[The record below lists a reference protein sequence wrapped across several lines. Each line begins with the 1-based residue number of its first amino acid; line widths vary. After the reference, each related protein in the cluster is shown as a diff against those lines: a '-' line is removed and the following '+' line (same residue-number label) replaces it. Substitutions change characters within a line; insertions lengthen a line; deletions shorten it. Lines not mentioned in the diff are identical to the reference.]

1 MIKKAGLYFGT
12 FNPFH
17 VGHLIIANHLA
28 QTTDLDEV
36 WLVVTPQSPFK
47 KTSNLLDNH
56 HRLEMVYRA
65 VKDYDYLKPTDI
77 EFSLPQPNYTAVT
90 LAELSDRYRKYH
102 FSIIM
107 GEDNLNHFHKWKNWE
122 YILEQHSIYVCPRV
136 TQKPITEQFKD
147 HPKITFT
154 DTPIIEISSTLIRS
168 SIKDGKVVEPLLP
181 KGVWQYIDEMNF
193 YRS

>member
-1 MIKKAGLYFGT
+1 MIKKVGLYFGT

-17 VGHLIIANHLA
+17 IGHLIIANHLA

-47 KTSNLLDNH
+47 KSSNLLDNH
-56 HRLEMVYRA
+56 QRLEMVYRA

-77 EFSLPQPNYTAVT
+77 EFNLPQPNYTAVT
-90 LAELSDRYRKYH
+90 LAELSDRYSKHH

-122 YILEQHSIYVCPRV
+122 YILEHHSIYVCPRV
-136 TQKPITEQFKD
+136 TKKPIPKQFKD

-154 DTPIIEISSTLIRS
+154 DTPVIEISSTLIRS
-168 SIKDGKVVEPLLP
+168 SIKNGKVVEPLLP
-181 KGVWQYIDEMNF
+181 KDVWQYIDEMNF